1 MSSSPIACFGDAL
14 VVVDGADRVAWRR
27 TGLAEWAPC
36 GVWPD
41 EQQAADVRRHLAQGG
56 PLLVVLAGTKATVP
70 LLDEQ
75 LADAPSAVA
84 ALAQQPSGDLAS
96 LHIPALDWLPA
107 DLRRRGLRF
116 VRESAE
122 RAARTPAP
130 LLPAIVLSEPDAEA
144 PNLRFAHRL
153 APCPHLRR
161 DLPAIVEHAFGAVQ
175 RSVAA

>member
-1 MSSSPIACFGDAL
+1 MPSSPIARYGDVL
-14 VVVDGADRVAWRR
+14 VVVDGADRVTWRR
-27 TGLAEWAPC
+27 TGLAEWVPC

-41 EQQAADVRRHLAQGG
+41 EHQSAEVHRHLAHGG
-56 PLLVVLAGTKATVP
+56 PLLAVLAATKATVP

-75 LADAPSAVA
+75 LAEAPPAVA
-84 ALAQQPSGDLAS
+84 ALAQQASGDLAA

-116 VRESAE
+116 VRDGAE

-130 LLPAIVLSEPDAEA
+130 LLPAIVLDEPDQHA
-144 PNLRFAHRL
+144 PHVRFAHRL

-161 DLPAIVEHAFGAVQ
+161 DLPAIVEHAFGAVP

>member
-14 VVVDGADRVAWRR
+14 VVLDGADRVTWRR
-27 TGLAEWAPC
+27 TGLAEWAPS

-41 EQQAADVRRHLAQGG
+41 EQQAAAVRRHVAQGG

-84 ALAQQPSGDLAS
+84 ALAQQPTGDLAA
-96 LHIPALDWLPA
+96 LHIAALDWLPA

-122 RAARTPAP
+122 RVARMPAP
-130 LLPAIVLSEPDAEA
+130 LRPAIVLSEPVANL
-144 PNLRFAHRL
+144 PSLRFAHRL

>member
-1 MSSSPIACFGDAL
+1 MSSSPIARYGDAL
-14 VVVDGADRVAWRR
+14 VVVDGADRVTWRR

-41 EQQAADVRRHLAQGG
+41 EHQAAEVRRHLSQGG
-56 PLLVVLAGTKATVP
+56 PLLAVLAATKATVP

-75 LADAPSAVA
+75 LAEAPPAVA
-84 ALAQQPSGDLAS
+84 ALAHQGAGDLAS

-116 VRESAE
+116 VRDGVE

-130 LLPAIVLSEPDAEA
+130 LLPAIALSEPDPDA

-153 APCPHLRR
+153 APCPHLGR
-161 DLPAIVEHAFGAVQ
+161 DLPAIVEHAFGTVR

>member
-14 VVVDGADRVAWRR
+14 VVLDGADRVTWRR
-27 TGLAEWAPC
+27 TGLAEWAPS
-36 GVWPD
+36 GLWPD
-41 EQQAADVRRHLAQGG
+41 EQQAAKIRRHLAQGG

-75 LADAPSAVA
+75 LADAPSA
-84 ALAQQPSGDLAS
+84 LARQPTEDLAS

-122 RAARTPAP
+122 RVARTPAP
-130 LLPAIVLSEPDAEA
+130 LRPSIALSDPDADM

-161 DLPAIVEHAFGAVQ
+161 DLPAIVEHAFGTVR